1 MTKLVTTE
9 AVTHTHTPD
18 CRSNILKV
26 DKTIVEI
33 EKMNKI
39 KKKI

>member
-1 MTKLVTTE
+1 MMKLVTTE
-9 AVTHTHTPD
+9 AVTHTPD
-18 CRSNILKV
+18 CRSNILKI